1 MSLQCCLITI
11 NKRNGSTL
19 VNAPLIWCYR
29 VYAILYK
36 HSRKSKEYKTHK
48 VGIGFKC
55 CHMTNARTCSRLSPC
70 VNIPPNALTLLIEE
84 QPLKSNLW
92 TFPNALTSL
101 ILEQRLKSN
110 VWTFPSVLTSLI
122 PSQPLKVNVSNALTS
137 LILEQPLKFNVWTF
151 SSVLTSL
158 IPSQPLKFNVWTFP
172 NGTYITNFKTKTQI
186 QFVNIPQSTN
196 EWRMHQWVKVG
207 AKGLW
212 C

>member
-101 ILEQRLKSN
+101 ILEQ
-110 VWTFPSVLTSLI
+110 
-122 PSQPLKVNVSNALTS
+122 A
-137 LILEQPLKFNVWTF
+137 LKFNVWTF